1 VAFEAKT
8 GVLTV
13 PTGAIGTTL
22 AVNCGLAAKPKAIL
36 LVMIAGRTSAT
47 DAVGLANW
55 SASLGI
61 GTSDT
66 NRFSVG
72 TSCTN
77 GAAASDG
84 TKRRTNA
91 QILTVVSGAA
101 VVGALDLDAVA
112 SWPADGFQL
121 IVDTQF
127 TTAYKVQWFAWT
139 GDEITNATCIQI
151 EEPVTAADTSY
162 TGLGFTPSDGNGIV
176 ILISDVDT
184 TAPANTQ
191 TTRASKL
198 MLGAATS
205 VAQQACISVV
215 DDQGSATIDTDS
227 WCGTGRI
234 AVGMPDVAGTAVDGR
249 GAFNGWISDG
259 FKINWAEVPGTLT
272 RYYFALVIKGG
283 KWAVGDFATR
293 TDTTNIT
300 TESTGLGFTPV
311 MIGPV
316 VSACRAVS
324 TDDVPTVHLEVSVG
338 GADSASNRHAQGVL
352 LEDGTAN
359 TEIQTAIEY
368 DALYVNMSASAAIEG
383 LGDIVSF
390 GADGFTVV
398 MDDADPV
405 ASFVWYVASGAAAAV
420 TTSFPYRKRMHHA
433 LLTH

>member
-1 VAFEAKT
+1 MVLEGKT

-13 PTGAIGTTL
+13 PTGAVGTTL
-22 AVNCGLAAKPKAIL
+22 AVNCGLSEKPAAIL
-36 LVMIAGRTSAT
+36 LVMIAGRTSAV
-47 DAVGLANW
+47 DAAGAANW

-77 GAAASDG
+77 NIAASDG
-84 TKRRTNA
+84 TKRRTDA
-91 QILTVVSGAA
+91 QILTVLSGAA

-112 SWPADGFQL
+112 NWPADGFQL
-121 IVDTQF
+121 IVDSQF
-127 TTAYKVQWFAWT
+127 STAYKVQWFAWA
-139 GDEITNATCIQI
+139 GDEITDAICVQI

-198 MLGAATS
+198 MIGAATS
-205 VAQQACISVV
+205 IAQQACLSVV
-215 DDQGSATIDTDS
+215 DDQGSTTPDTDS

-234 AVGMPDVAGTAVDGR
+234 AVGMPDTAGTVVDGR

-272 RYYFALVIKGG
+272 RYYFALVINGG

-316 VSACRAVS
+316 VSACRAAS
-324 TDDVPTVHLEVSVG
+324 TDDVPTVDAEISIG

-352 LEDGTAN
+352 
-359 TEIQTAIEY
+359 
-368 DALYVNMSASAAIEG
+368 
-383 LGDIVSF
+383 
-390 GADGFTVV
+390 
-398 MDDADPV
+398 
-405 ASFVWYVASGAAAAV
+405 
-420 TTSFPYRKRMHHA
+420 H
-433 LLTH
+433 